1 MDLELAHVRKVFC
14 DGTHR
19 AEAPKETEKAAR
31 PLMESVGVERVQD
44 ITRKDRVG
52 IPCFVARRHHAPPW
66 KPPFLPRHGK
76 VEAPCPRIRD
86 DGCNRTVFWGIP
98 R

>member
-19 AEAPKETEKAAR
+19 AEVPKETEKVVR

-52 IPCFVARRHHAPPW
+52 IPCFVARRHHAPRGS
-66 KPPFLPRHGK
+66 PPSSPAWEGRSSLP
-76 VEAPCPRIRD
+76 AYPR
-86 DGCNRTVFWGIP
+86 
-98 R
+98 